1 MPYIKKELR
10 KEVDTE
16 INSLVSGLKNL
27 IEDNSSIRAGVL
39 NYTITKLIDGLY
51 GPLEKAGYKDYNEA
65 IGMLECCK
73 LEFYRKAAAPYED
86 LKLRENGAVL
96 DIIHEDKNS
105 RNSCSKENSSKEDDS
120 KDPFY
125 EFVKS
130 KKWLLCGTKL
140 VAPYETAYDVLYLDN
155 QLRIKKGHSG
165 LLFLG
170 AERIVWPTNPGVIF
184 TKEVF
189 TKEIGKNF
197 SFSNEELEEYYNK
210 RLPLLK
216 QVGGGNEELEEYY
229 NKNFPLLKHV
239 GNGVIKTLGE

>member
-10 KEVDTE
+10 EEIDAE
-16 INSLVSGLKNL
+16 INILVYRLKNL
-27 IEDNSSIRAGVL
+27 IEDNSSIRAGTL

-130 KKWLLCGTKL
+130 KKWLLDNAAINEIDRKIDAAKKTKNKVKIRISKL
-140 VAPYETAYDVLYLDN
+140 EKRKTNISKKTDIEILKLEKQKNEYINTKMKEF
-155 QLRIKKGHSG
+155 QL
-165 LLFLG
+165 
-170 AERIVWPTNPGVIF
+170 
-184 TKEVF
+184 
-189 TKEIGKNF
+189 
-197 SFSNEELEEYYNK
+197 
-210 RLPLLK
+210 
-216 QVGGGNEELEEYY
+216 
-229 NKNFPLLKHV
+229 
-239 GNGVIKTLGE
+239 

>member
-10 KEVDTE
+10 KEIDTE
-16 INSLVSGLKNL
+16 INNLVSGLKNL

-96 DIIHEDKNS
+96 DSIHEENY
-105 RNSCSKENSSKEDDS
+105 SKENSSKENDS

-130 KKWLLCGTKL
+130 KKWLLCGSKL
-140 VAPYETAYDVLYLDN
+140 VAPYETAYDVLYLDD

-170 AERIVWPTNPGVIF
+170 AERIVWPTKPGVIF

-210 RLPLLK
+210 KLPLLK
-216 QVGGGNEELEEYY
+216 QVGGW
-229 NKNFPLLKHV
+229 
-239 GNGVIKTLGE
+239 